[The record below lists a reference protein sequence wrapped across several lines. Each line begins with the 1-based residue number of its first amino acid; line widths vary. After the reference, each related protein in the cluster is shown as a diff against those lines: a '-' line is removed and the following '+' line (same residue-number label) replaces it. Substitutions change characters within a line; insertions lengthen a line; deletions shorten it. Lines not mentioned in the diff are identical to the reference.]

1 MAIKLD
7 FNKAYDRVEW
17 DFLLELMR
25 RMGFAPKWIQWVSE
39 CITTVI
45 FSVFVNRE
53 KQAAFTLS
61 HGLRQGDPLSLY
73 LFILVA
79 DVLSKLIT
87 HNLHRGQLSGFKIN
101 RHSPTLSHLL
111 FADDVLLFLKED
123 QSECLKILDILSS
136 YCIATG
142 QLVNFDKSSVQ
153 FSLNVSFPLRGS
165 IRQLSGF
172 RETPVNA
179 KYLGLP
185 TFWRRSKAEAYDF
198 IIERVQAKLQGWKL
212 KLLSHIGQETLIK
225 VVVQAIPSYAMACFI
240 FPKNFC
246 AKLNS
251 LISKFWWNGDP
262 ESKGIHWVNWAQLA
276 MPKSEGG
283 LGFRD
288 FHDFNLALVAKQG
301 WRLVKY
307 PNSFCA
313 KMLKG
318 IYFSHSNFMEASRGR
333 CVSWAWASL
342 IQSRKILCNGVR
354 WQVYNGASINFWDDK
369 WIPSLPGFKVS
380 SPKPPISRVSAV
392 VDIIDATHGI
402 WKVEDL

>member
-1 MAIKLD
+1 M
-7 FNKAYDRVEW
+7 
-17 DFLLELMR
+17 
-25 RMGFAPKWIQWVSE
+25 
-39 CITTVI
+39 T
-45 FSVFVNRE
+45 
-53 KQAAFTLS
+53 
-61 HGLRQGDPLSLY
+61 
-73 LFILVA
+73 
-79 DVLSKLIT
+79 
-87 HNLHRGQLSGFKIN
+87 
-101 RHSPTLSHLL
+101 
-111 FADDVLLFLKED
+111 
-123 QSECLKILDILSS
+123 S
-136 YCIATG
+136 YCIATR
-142 QLVNFDKSSVQ
+142 QYVNFDKSSVQ
-153 FSLNVSFPLRGS
+153 FSLNVPFPLHSS

-172 RETPVNA
+172 RETPVDA

-185 TFWRRSKAEAYDF
+185 TFWRRSKAEAYGF

-212 KLLSHIGQETLIK
+212 KLLSHAGRETLIK
-225 VVVQAIPSYAMACFI
+225 AVVQAIPSYAMTCFL

-288 FHDFNLALVAKQG
+288 FYDFNLALVAKQR

-307 PNSFCA
+307 LNSLCA
-313 KMLKG
+313 RMLKG
-318 IYFSHSNFMEASRGR
+318 IYFPHSNFMEASRGR
-333 CVSWAWASL
+333 CASWAWAGL
-342 IQSRKILCNGVR
+342 IQSRKILCNGVC

-392 VDIIDATHGI
+392 VDTIDATHGI
-402 WKVEDL
+402 WKVEDLQGLVSEAEVQAICTIPISLAD